1 MNSNVKPDKRT
12 SLGYVIATLLGCVLV
27 ASTTHAD
34 EQVRSQSVSFAD
46 LNVNTPAGARVLYD
60 RIHSA
65 AERVCAD
72 SDPLQRLAAGPCAR
86 KAEANAI
93 EKLNLPQLTAYYRAK
108 TGKATEPLTAT
119 R

>member
-1 MNSNVKPDKRT
+1 MNSNVKSDNR
-12 SLGYVIATLLGCVLV
+12 SILGYLIAIGLACVFV

-34 EQVRSQSVSFAD
+34 EPVRSQTVSFAD
-46 LNVNTPAGARVLYD
+46 LNVNTPAGARALYD

-65 AERVCAD
+65 AERVCTD
-72 SDPLQRLAAGPCAR
+72 SDPLQRLAAGSCAR
-86 KAEANAI
+86 KAEAQAI
-93 EKLNLPQLTAYYRAK
+93 EKLNLPQLTAYYRVK